1 MTPEHWKIISS
12 AFEKLRDCPT
22 DEQPAML
29 DNVCAGQEEI
39 REEILA
45 LLRAHA
51 NARGVMDQPSS
62 AVSSLI
68 STPFLSKQADEQVG
82 HYKIIREIA
91 RGGFGPVFLVRDTK
105 LNRLAAIKFLSTD
118 HILDGQTLRR
128 FSQEARAA
136 SALNHPNVVTIYEAG
151 ELNGIPY
158 VVMEHVDGQTL
169 RQRLTS
175 TSLAVREAVDIAKQ
189 VADALTHAHA
199 NRIIHRDIK
208 PENIMITAEGRVKVL
223 DFGIA
228 KYALPTDLD
237 EGSEIETLR
246 WSNVLMTMP
255 GILLGT
261 PEYMSPEQARGLKV
275 DGRTDIWSL
284 GAVLYEMLTGSPSFK
299 GQTTLDTIGS
309 IHFDVPLPL
318 TRFNKEIP
326 DELQR
331 IVDKALA
338 KHVDK
343 RYKDSR
349 ALQNDLD
356 KLIREL
362 GNGSDGDEEARAE
375 TELDSAIH
383 RRACPFRGLLHF
395 DEAHSGSFFGRE
407 EFTKRIQT
415 AVERFPLAVL
425 TGGSGYGKSS
435 VIFAG
440 LVPQLRQ
447 RGGWEFIRF
456 RPGAQPFHS
465 LAQALSSFLQTHVS
479 DSRRASKEEALAQDL
494 KKNKRL
500 LWETVKEGLKATKQ
514 QELLLVID
522 QFEELFTSLR
532 RHEDDES
539 CSQFLDSLAYLVHE
553 SKREHPQRIKLLISL
568 RIDFLG
574 QFPQGHK
581 FTAALHQV
589 LNRNPLFLDPMD
601 DDGIKAAIVKP
612 LSKIGYSLEEGLKER
627 MIDDVR
633 SSAGGL
639 PLLEFTLESLWHQQK
654 GKRLTNATYQRLG
667 GVKNSLALYAE
678 DVFKGLNETEQ
689 NLTELLF
696 LKLVSSRVP
705 DVTLQTPPRLII
717 ARSTLESNTWDVVKK
732 LADKRLLVTDRTANE
747 DTVEIVHESL
757 IEHWPRLKDWIQ
769 SHRDF
774 LQWHFDLRTANK
786 KYRIRKSAEFL
797 LKGSDLEEAKKWLDR
812 ISNSHLPYSVDK
824 SERDFIQDSMR
835 LHERAVS
842 RSRRRNLFIVAG
854 TVAGVT
860 MTILFVIGVKYY
872 IAKEHKKAMAKD
884 MLSRAMTLRDKSDEL
899 VQDSLLLALGSYQLA
914 PSIEAYSTI
923 LQSLTISPPTSLI
936 TRYGGP
942 VNDVVISADGKYVAS
957 ASDDHTAM
965 IWDAQAQRSIATIKL
980 QDKISDIAFSS
991 DSQNVYT
998 SSAAGD
1004 VNITSLASGTTRRI
1018 YDFQTTVNKIFVSP
1032 GGDLLGA
1039 QVGGV
1044 RTSER
1049 RPALIIKRIDDSLDK
1064 SFAFLGESPGEPLLS
1079 SDWRY
1084 VAKIS
1089 DQQATVFSTA
1099 DGSKAF
1105 TTTAPTSIQETAFS
1119 PDGKLFA
1126 LGAANGHIEVWDLSL
1141 KVKLKEFHQRDD
1153 ASHLSFSPE
1162 SNFLGTSDSETVW
1175 IWNLKTG
1182 QLQSNIN
1189 SEDQIKDIVF
1199 SAGGT
1204 LVSVEVASIS
1214 DGKKK
1219 QTASIWDSATGQQL
1233 GLLTHDGHIKKI
1245 VFSPDNKYVVTS
1257 GEDGAVRMWDI
1268 ITPRLG
1274 AKVFGQ
1280 QDWSEVS
1287 STSLNNAFMAV
1298 TSTKNEVQ
1306 VWDLQNQQLLSH
1318 WDHGS
1323 SVLRLAVSNNG
1334 RYIATAEWQHPA
1346 SQEMILRIRDVLEN
1360 KVLLTKSTSGVL
1372 EDIFVSDDGRMVLL
1386 SKDPRPFTEDSNTE
1400 FNCPSCDLHISSFE
1414 MSNGPTVMVRPS
1426 GANRAIWRPMK
1437 NSDGRW
1443 RVINDPRPQLYIL
1456 DSQTGEE
1463 RSIGYGDLFMYAV
1476 HNVNPLSIIHVSQD
1490 GTFLIVDNDKE
1501 SESGSFA
1508 GPSKIAGTEGGA
1520 IPLSQDN
1527 KLLALEYED
1536 GTIIVWDIKTQSERC
1551 RIKPEGSSQH
1561 VAFTSDGTHLV
1572 YESKKTAHVW
1582 DVNSGEEIATF
1593 LIAPE
1598 HDINAIFFTPDD
1610 KFGAKISNGFLTTLW
1625 QPTDLLNEACSRLN
1639 RNLTLEEW
1647 NSYLPGE
1654 PYQKM
1659 CPNLP

>member
-1 MTPEHWKIISS
+1 MTPEHWKIIFS
-12 AFEKLRDCPT
+12 ACERVRDCPT
-22 DEQPAML
+22 DEQRAML
-29 DNVCAGQEEI
+29 DNICAGDEEM

-45 LLRAHA
+45 LLGADA
-51 NARGVMDQPSS
+51 KARSSMDQPS

-68 STPFLSKQADEQVG
+68 STPFLSKQADKQIG
-82 HYKIIREIA
+82 HYKIIREIG
-91 RGGFGPVFLVRDTK
+91 RGGFGPVFLVQDTK
-105 LNRLAAIKFLSTD
+105 LDRFAAIKFLSTEYA
-118 HILDGQTLRR
+118 LNEQGLRR
-128 FSQEARAA
+128 FNQEARAA

-158 VVMEHVDGQTL
+158 VVMEHIDGQTL
-169 RQRLTS
+169 RQRLAS
-175 TSLAVREAVDIAKQ
+175 TSLAIREAVDIAKQ
-189 VADALTHAHA
+189 VADVLTHAHA

-228 KYALPTDLD
+228 KYALATDLD
-237 EGSEIETLR
+237 GGSEIETFR
-246 WSNVLMTMP
+246 SNVLMTMP

-284 GAVLYEMLTGSPSFK
+284 GTVLYEMLTGTAPFK

-338 KHVDK
+338 KDVSE
-343 RYKDSR
+343 RYQDSR
-349 ALQNDLD
+349 AIHNHFD
-356 KLIREL
+356 KLLREL
-362 GNGSDGDEEARAE
+362 KDTSEGEEETWAE
-375 TELDSAIH
+375 TESDSVIH
-383 RRACPFRGLLHF
+383 QRACPFRGLLHF
-395 DEAHSGSFFGRE
+395 DEAHRGLFFGRE
-407 EFTKRIQT
+407 EFTERIQT
-415 AVERFPLAVL
+415 AVERFPLSVL
-425 TGGSGYGKSS
+425 AGGSGSGKSS

-440 LVPQLRQ
+440 LVPQLRAM
-447 RGGWEFIRF
+447 GGWEIIRL

-465 LAQALSSFLQTHVS
+465 LARALSSFLQTHVS

-494 KKNKRL
+494 KKNKRV
-500 LWETVKEGLKATKQ
+500 LWDTVKEGLKATKQ
-514 QELLLVID
+514 QKLLLVID

-532 RHEDDES
+532 KPDDLES
-539 CSQFLDSLAYLVHE
+539 CFQFLDSLAYLLHE

-581 FTAALHQV
+581 FTAALNQV
-589 LNRNPLFLDPMD
+589 LDRNPLFLVPMD
-601 DDGIKAAIVKP
+601 DEGIKAAIVKP

-678 DVFKGLNETEQ
+678 DVYKGLNEAEQ
-689 NLTELLF
+689 SLTELLF

-705 DVTLQTPPRLII
+705 DVTLQTPPRLIVT
-717 ARSTLESNTWDVVKK
+717 RSALESNTWDVVKK

-757 IEHWPRLKDWIQ
+757 IEHWPTLKGWIQ

-774 LQWHFDLRTANK
+774 LQWHFDLRAANK

-884 MLSRAMTLRDKSDEL
+884 MLSRAMSLRDKSGEL

-923 LQSLTISPPTSLI
+923 LQNLTISPPTSLI

-965 IWDAQAQRSIATIKL
+965 IWDAQARRSIATIKL

-1049 RPALIIKRIDDSLDK
+1049 RPALIIKRIDDSSDK

-1084 VAKIS
+1084 VAKTS

-1189 SEDQIKDIVF
+1189 SEDQIKEIVF

-1219 QTASIWDSATGQQL
+1219 QAASIWDSATGQQL
-1233 GLLTHDGHIKKI
+1233 GLLTHDGRIKKI

-1257 GEDGAVRMWDI
+1257 GEDGSVRMWDI
-1268 ITPRLG
+1268 TTPRLG

-1298 TSTKNEVQ
+1298 TTTKNEVQ

-1323 SVLRLAVSNNG
+1323 SVLRLAVSNNA
-1334 RYIATAEWQHPA
+1334 RYVATVEWQHPA
-1346 SQEMILRIRDVLEN
+1346 SQEMILRIRDVSEN

-1400 FNCPSCDLHISSFE
+1400 FNCPSCDLHISSLE

-1463 RSIGYGDLFMYAV
+1463 RLIASSENLFLYGVYS
-1476 HNVNPLSIIHVSQD
+1476 VNPLSIIQVSEQ
-1490 GTFLIVDNDKE
+1490 GAFLVTNDKE
-1501 SESGSFA
+1501 SRSGSFT
-1508 GPSKIAGTEGGA
+1508 GSSKLAGTQGSTIA
-1520 IPLSQDN
+1520 LSRDS
-1527 KLLALEYED
+1527 KVLALEYED

-1551 RIKPEGSSQH
+1551 RVKPEGRSGYL
-1561 VAFTSDGTHLV
+1561 ALTTDGTYLV
-1572 YESKKTAHVW
+1572 YETEKTAHVW
-1582 DVNSGEEIATF
+1582 DVNSGEEIAAF

-1598 HDINAIFFTPDD
+1598 VDIHSLFFTPGD
-1610 KFGAKISNGFLTTLW
+1610 KFGAKVSNGFITSLW
-1625 QPTDLLNEACSRLN
+1625 QPIDLLNEACSRLS
-1639 RNLTLEEW
+1639 RNLTVEEW
-1647 NSYLPGE
+1647 NSYLPDE

-1659 CPNLP
+1659 CLNLP